1 MAKQYTVTGH
11 LGNGTYG
18 DVVLATAIAT
28 GRQYAIKR
36 VPFNRLGPRILDE
49 ILNQK
54 RLRHPHIIQFKHV
67 YIDGHGLNIVME
79 YAQLGSLL
87 GLVNQRIQT
96 SGGPLPE
103 HEARWYFQQ
112 LIIALDFCHRKQVGH
127 RDLKLDNILLAPNPV
142 SNIYH
147 HLKLADF
154 GFTANE
160 VTTVAKSVV
169 GTYCYMAPDVLTAA
183 QHPYSPA
190 KADVW
195 SCGIILYTML
205 TATNVFPVQGL
216 PENAGQAQTW
226 QHLFQH
232 HLPALMNGCPAI
244 PPGVNISPECHA
256 LLKQLLNPNPAE
268 RITVQGILAYPWF
281 RADLDA
287 GVLTMNQGL
296 LVAQPAATAGVQ
308 SDEEITAVVQQAL
321 VAGAGGAA
329 H

>member
-160 VTTVAKSVV
+160 VTTVANSVV
-169 GTYCYMAPDVLTAA
+169 GTYCYMAPDVLTAKRK
-183 QHPYSPA
+183 QPYNPA
-190 KADVW
+190 KADIWASGVV
-195 SCGIILYTML
+195 LYTIL
-205 TATNVFPVQGL
+205 TATNAFPVQGL
-216 PENAGQAQTW
+216 PDNADVAQVW
-226 QHLFQH
+226 QHLLQH
-232 HLPALMNGCPAI
+232 HLPVVMNGCPPI
-244 PPGVNISPECHA
+244 PQNVNISQECHA
-256 LLKQLLNPNPAE
+256 LLQQLLNPDPAQ
-268 RITVQGILAYPWF
+268 RITVQGILDNPWF
-281 RADLDA
+281 RVDLA
-287 GVLTMNQGL
+287 PGLLEMNQRL
-296 LVAQPAATAGVQ
+296 LAGQ
-308 SDEEITAVVQQAL
+308 HLLECSQMKRL
-321 VAGAGGAA
+321 RRLCSRRW
-329 H
+329 